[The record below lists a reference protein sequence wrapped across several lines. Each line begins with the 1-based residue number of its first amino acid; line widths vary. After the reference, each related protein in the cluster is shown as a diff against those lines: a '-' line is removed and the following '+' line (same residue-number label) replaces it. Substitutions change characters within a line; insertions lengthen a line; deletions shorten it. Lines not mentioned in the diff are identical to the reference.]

1 MIRIAAAALLF
12 ASTALAQQATFKG
25 VVLTDSTERPIPGV
39 TVTIELLKLSAISDS
54 LGEFTIKGIAPGT
67 QVISARKVGF
77 GPVTTR
83 VTFMTGAVVEVD
95 LMMTPTT
102 AQSLPDVTV
111 KAAPAVHGMLAEF
124 EQRRAEGHGR
134 FVTRDMLEKRELS
147 NMVEI
152 LRTHVPGLNIVQSA
166 ARPGEAFVAAG
177 RMSVPGG
184 TLAFNSGGPPRPCYA
199 AVVLDGVMVFHGD
212 PGSPKGAAE
221 GMNSPP
227 QSLFDINS
235 IPTRDIAGIEYYAGA
250 ATMPIKYNS
259 MRNTCG
265 LIVVWTRVK

>member
-12 ASTALAQQATFKG
+12 ASTAHAQQATFKG

-39 TVTIELLKLSAISDS
+39 TVTIDLLKLSAVSDS
-54 LGEFTIKGIAPGT
+54 LGEFTIHGITPGT
-67 QVISARKVGF
+67 QLISARKIGF
-77 GPVTTR
+77 GPITTR
-83 VTFMTGAVVEVD
+83 ITFMTGAVVEAD
-95 LMMTPTT
+95 LMMTPTA
-102 AQSLPDVTV
+102 AQALPDVTV
-111 KAAPAVHGMLAEF
+111 KTAPVVRGTLAEF
-124 EQRRAEGHGR
+124 EERRAEGHGR
-134 FVTRDMLEKRELS
+134 FVTREMLEKRPLS
-147 NMVEI
+147 KMVEI

-184 TLAFNSGGPPRPCYA
+184 TLAFNSGGAPKPCYA

-212 PGSPKGAAE
+212 PGSPKQADGV
-221 GMNSPP
+221 NSPP